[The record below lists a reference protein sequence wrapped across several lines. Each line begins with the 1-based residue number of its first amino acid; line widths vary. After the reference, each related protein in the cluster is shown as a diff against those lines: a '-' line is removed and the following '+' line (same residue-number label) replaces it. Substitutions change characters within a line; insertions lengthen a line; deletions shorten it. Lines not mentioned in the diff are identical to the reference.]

1 VHPLT
6 KLFNVLVCLLAVMIV
21 PLVAV
26 REVNTTKIRN
36 QMEDAK
42 AATQVATAELEAQ
55 EAIRMREA
63 TMASLAQKE
72 LEMRQVQ
79 LQQQNDD
86 YVASVRRLEGQLSD
100 SQSGQDEIRAR
111 IDMMAE
117 TYKAQQNLSETLVA
131 ELRNLRSRAVNAER
145 QTVELEDQLGRT
157 QSELEVVQAA
167 RDMLKEEV
175 TRLNDER
182 DEALGEISRY
192 HAYIGELPTT
202 RAGAR
207 GGSINPADRNLN
219 ATIINVRRNADSN
232 LAEINAGSRDG
243 VKKGWTLTIAD
254 GSKFLGKLVI
264 ENVDLNRATGRIE
277 LEDPENRGTVRA
289 GNRAIARKGQ

>member
-1 VHPLT
+1 
-6 KLFNVLVCLLAVMIV
+6 
-21 PLVAV
+21 
-26 REVNTTKIRN
+26 
-36 QMEDAK
+36 
-42 AATQVATAELEAQ
+42 
-55 EAIRMREA
+55 
-63 TMASLAQKE
+63 
-72 LEMRQVQ
+72 
-79 LQQQNDD
+79 
-86 YVASVRRLEGQLSD
+86 
-100 SQSGQDEIRAR
+100 
-111 IDMMAE
+111 MMAE

-182 DEALGEISRY
+182 DEAIGEISRY
-192 HAYIGELPTT
+192 HAYIGDLPAA

-207 GGSINPADRNLN
+207 DGSGSACIADRNLN
-219 ATIINVRRNADSN
+219 ATIINVRRTADKN

-243 VKKGWTLTIAD
+243 VKECWTLTIAD

-264 ENVDLNRATGRIE
+264 EYVDLNRATGRII

>member
-1 VHPLT
+1 MHPLT

-36 QMEDAK
+36 QMEEAK

-131 ELRNLRSRAVNAER
+131 ELRNLRTRAVNAER

-175 TRLNDER
+175 TRLNDEH
-182 DEALGEISRY
+182 DQAMGEIHRY
-192 HAYIGELPTT
+192 HAYIGELPPV

-207 GGSINPADRNLN
+207 GASFNPADRNLN
-219 ATIINVRRNADSN
+219 ATIINVRRTADSN

-243 VKKGWTLTIAD
+243 VKEGWTLTIAD

-264 ENVDLNRATGRIE
+264 QNVDLNRATGKIE